1 MMHFD
6 EDTMKVKICK
16 DCKGLGL
23 LDIDDE
29 NSKCPRCG
37 GTGRIIITSNPRQF
51 LMSDIESGKIV
62 YDSESMKIK
71 ICKACKGVGKVVYN
85 GSIENGAPCSEC
97 DGYGRIV
104 EYDVKEE
111 LMLEQIEDVPA
122 QALTE

>member
-23 LDIDDE
+23 LDII
-29 NSKCPRCG
+29 KCPRCG

-62 YDSESMKIK
+62 YDSETMKIK
-71 ICKACKGVGKVVYN
+71 ICKACKGVGKVN
-85 GSIENGAPCSEC
+85 GSIENDAPCSEC
-97 DGYGRIV
+97 GGYGRIV

-111 LMLEQIEDVPA
+111 LMLDQIEDVPA
-122 QALTE
+122 QASVENNNA